1 MDPAADP
8 SFQKTL
14 NHKRPKSN
22 SDSADPTIHQPLAKR
37 AKVDSAQDSSLGL
50 HTSLTANRE
59 PGHMILS
66 LGKPS
71 SQQSADRTIFR
82 WNDLP
87 GELKNRIY
95 VYALTD
101 PAPLSGIRP
110 WKHAESDEL
119 LVNLF
124 LVSKEIYAEGAPI
137 LYGANTFRFSAC
149 QSVEKW
155 LDKIGNAAK
164 WVKNITLELN
174 NPWTVRR
181 AHSMHIRLRAVE
193 ALDNFVVVNKCSRP
207 LDALGASVWIN
218 QLGEASQ
225 WLLELGDNKADRDA
239 AIDHIFTH
247 AGSYDTL
254 KPWIPG
260 EVWGRHFAVVVSAV
274 EKRQKTELRDQ
285 LKLQAVINARR
296 LHWPA

>member
-1 MDPAADP
+1 M
-8 SFQKTL
+8 
-14 NHKRPKSN
+14 
-22 SDSADPTIHQPLAKR
+22 
-37 AKVDSAQDSSLGL
+37 
-50 HTSLTANRE
+50 
-59 PGHMILS
+59 S

-82 WNDLP
+82 WNELP
-87 GELKNRIY
+87 GELKNHIY
-95 VYALTD
+95 MYALTD
-101 PAPLSGIRP
+101 PAPISGIRP
-110 WKHAESDEL
+110 WKHTESNDL
-119 LVNLF
+119 LVNLL
-124 LVSKEIYAEGAPI
+124 LVSKEIYGEAAPI

-155 LDKIGNAAK
+155 LDKIGTKAAK
-164 WVKNITLELN
+164 LVKNITLELN

-193 ALDNFVVVNKCSRP
+193 ALDNFVVVNKCVRP
-207 LDALGASVWIN
+207 LDALEASVWIN

-247 AGSYDTL
+247 AGNYDTL

-260 EVWGRHFAVVVSAV
+260 EVWGRHFAVVVAAV
-274 EKRQKTELRDQ
+274 EESQKIKLRDG
-285 LKLQAVINARR
+285 LKLQASLNARR
-296 LHWPA
+296 LH